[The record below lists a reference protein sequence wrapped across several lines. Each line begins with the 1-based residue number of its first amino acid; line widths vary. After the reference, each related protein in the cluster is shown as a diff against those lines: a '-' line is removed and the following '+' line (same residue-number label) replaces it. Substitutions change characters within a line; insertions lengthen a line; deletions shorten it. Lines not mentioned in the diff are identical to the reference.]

1 MDCPRNMDTSIC
13 ITNPQWERYSAKTL
27 SEKELRSLERHVAG
41 CEICADIK
49 EGIDAM
55 KNPATLSQRV
65 NQIHEAVDRSLAP
78 SKNKM
83 AFWYWSA
90 AAVLLI
96 SIGISWFLLGKQ
108 DIVATNDT
116 EKTIS
121 DHTQITKPENT
132 GVEKIKTD
140 TQVNTATDN
149 TRVLAER
156 NNEVQNANS
165 GATAAP
171 ASKAE
176 DVEVESTKPAVAAAE
191 DMSSNDDA
199 KDAEYKTKNLYTKT
213 PPVMIPADK
222 EVDLR
227 NTQALDSVRK
237 EEMLAKE
244 TSMKEESESAKE
256 KYVVVTTASASKRKT
271 TKKNSAPRET
281 YPAANNRTDNAN
293 GNVSERYKNLS
304 DSTEYRIAQINYDS
318 AQYDKCIANLAD
330 ISINPNSEFYEQGLL
345 LKAKALLKQNQKEQA
360 RVALK
365 TVISLHKTK
374 EKEAQE
380 LLNTIK

>member
-13 ITNPQWERYSAKTL
+13 ITNPKWERYSAKTL
-27 SEKELRSLERHVAG
+27 REKELHSLERHVVG
-41 CEICADIK
+41 CEICSDIK

-78 SKNKM
+78 SKNKIV
-83 AFWYWSA
+83 FWYWSA

-96 SIGISWFLLGKQ
+96 SLGISWFLLGKQ

-121 DHTQITKPENT
+121 DQTQIAKPENSDI
-132 GVEKIKTD
+132 EKTKTESQLNSSTD
-140 TQVNTATDN
+140 T

-156 NNEVQNANS
+156 NNEIQSANS

-171 ASKAE
+171 PSKAE
-176 DVEVESTKPAVAAAE
+176 DVEVESSKPAVAATE

-199 KDAEYKTKNLYTKT
+199 KDAEYKTKNLSTKT

-222 EVDLR
+222 EVDMR
-227 NTQALDSVRK
+227 NTQALDSVRR
-237 EEMLAKE
+237 EEMLAKA
-244 TSMKEESESAKE
+244 TSKEEESESRKE
-256 KYVVVTTASASKRKT
+256 KYVVVTTAESVKRKAV
-271 TKKNSAPRET
+271 KKNTAPRET

-293 GNVSERYKNLS
+293 SNVSERYKNLP
-304 DSTEYRIAQINYDS
+304 DSTEYRIAQINFDS

-330 ISINPNSEFYEQGLL
+330 ISINPNSEYYEQGLL
-345 LKAKALLKQNQKEQA
+345 LKAKALLKQNKKEQA
-360 RVALK
+360 KVALK
-365 TVISLHKTK
+365 TIISLHKSK

-380 LLNTIK
+380 LLNTLK

>member
-13 ITNPQWERYSAKTL
+13 INNPQWERYSSKTL
-27 SEKELRSLERHVAG
+27 SEKELRSLERHAAG
-41 CEICADIK
+41 CEICTDIK

-55 KNPATLSQRV
+55 KNPATLSQTV
-65 NQIHEAVDRSLAP
+65 NQIQEEVDRYLAP

-83 AFWYWSA
+83 VFWYWSA
-90 AAVLLI
+90 AAVLFL
-96 SIGISWFLLGKQ
+96 SLGIGWFMLGKQ
-108 DIVATNDT
+108 NMVATKDK

-121 DHTQITKPENT
+121 ENPVTTTPEHS
-132 GVEKIKTD
+132 VIEKNKAD
-140 TQVNTATDN
+140 TQVNSVTDN
-149 TRVLAER
+149 TRVIAEHTVESS
-156 NNEVQNANS
+156 NSNS
-165 GATAAP
+165 GAAAAP

-176 DVEVESTKPAVAAAE
+176 DVKAESAKPVVAATE
-191 DMSSNDDA
+191 DMTMNDDA
-199 KDAEYKTKNLYTKT
+199 KDVEYKTKNLSTKT

-227 NTQALDSVRK
+227 NTQALDSARK
-237 EEMLAKE
+237 EEMLAKA
-244 TSMKEESESAKE
+244 TSIEKQNESAKE
-256 KYVVVTTASASKRKT
+256 KYVVVTTAEASKRKA

-293 GNVSERYKNLS
+293 GNVSERYKNLP
-304 DSTEYRIAQINYDS
+304 DSTEFRIAQINFDS

-360 RVALK
+360 KVALK